1 MAADPVSRFPGRD
14 RAGRR
19 ERAAH
24 PSGDARG
31 SAIDRTI
38 LPLDSPACRLRRAGC
53 TISQSYESF
62 CRLPAE
68 RSSWPRK
75 SSLTPSPSPS
85 PRPRPRPSLG

>member
-53 TISQSYESF
+53 TISQSYESV